1 VTHSPFLCK
10 KVLDTEITK
19 QTEGAIPISSL
30 FFLVGDLFYSYVLLP
45 LGVRLFPGSF
55 QIKRLYEAGSSV
67 KGH

>member
-19 QTEGAIPISSL
+19 QTEGTISISSP

-45 LGVRLFPGSF
+45 SGMRWFPGSF
-55 QIKRLYEAGSSV
+55 QIKSLYKAGSSV